1 MVFIFALSQKYASVF
16 LTLVENDDTIGVMKK
31 RYIQKQAEKDLG
43 KKMVFISGPRQV
55 GKTTLAMSLLKSK
68 DSYLNWDIP
77 THREAILK
85 RELPLTDL
93 WCFDEIHK
101 YKSWRDYLKGIYD
114 EFHKTHQILVTGSA
128 RLDLLRKS
136 GDSLQGRYH
145 HLRLHPLSVKELGLT
160 TQDEFLKLM
169 ALGGFP
175 EPYFSDSTLEAKRWS
190 TNYRSLLVN
199 QESSSIETISDLSKL
214 ELLSLRLPELVGSPL
229 SLNALRE
236 DLQIA
241 HKTVSRWMD
250 ILENIY
256 MIFRLS
262 PFGSPLIR
270 AVKKEQKHYHY
281 DWTLVQDM
289 PMRFENMIASHLL
302 KWVHYQR
309 DLFGEEMELRYF
321 RDTDGREV
329 DFCLTNNLK
338 PQVFVECKW
347 MDESTS
353 KHLHYLKK
361 KFPDARYY
369 QVSAT
374 GTKQFVNKDNI
385 IHIPAVA
392 FLDNFI

>member
-1 MVFIFALSQKYASVF
+1 
-16 LTLVENDDTIGVMKK
+16 MKK
-31 RYIQKQAEKDLG
+31 RYLQEQAKKDLD

-55 GKTTLAMSLLKSK
+55 GKTTLAMSLLKNEA
-68 DSYLNWDIP
+68 SYLNWDIP
-77 THREAILK
+77 AHREAILK

-114 EFHKTHQILVTGSA
+114 EFHTSHQILVTGSA

-136 GDSLQGRYH
+136 GDSLQGRYY
-145 HLRLHPLSVKELGLT
+145 HLRLHPLSVKELGLI
-160 TQDEFLKLM
+160 TQEEFLQLM

-175 EPYFSDSTLEAKRWS
+175 EPYFSGSTVEAKRWS
-190 TNYRSLLVN
+190 SNYRSLLVN
-199 QESSSIETISDLSKL
+199 QESPSIETISDLSKL
-214 ELLSLRLPELVGSPL
+214 ELLSYRLPELVGSPL
-229 SLNALRE
+229 SINGLRE

-256 MIFRLS
+256 MIFRLA
-262 PFGSPLIR
+262 PFGSSLIR

-281 DWTLVQDM
+281 DWTLVQDL
-289 PMRFENMIASHLL
+289 PARFENVVASHLL

-309 DLFGEEMELRYF
+309 DFFGEEMELRYF

-329 DFCLTNNLK
+329 DFCITNNRV
-338 PQVFVECKW
+338 PRMFVECKW
-347 MDESTS
+347 SDGVSS
-353 KHLHYLKK
+353 KHLHYLRK
-361 KFPDARYY
+361 KFPDAEYY

-374 GTKQFVNKDNI
+374 GTKQFVNKNHI
-385 IHIPAVA
+385 IHLPALV
-392 FLDNFI
+392 FLQKFI

>member
-1 MVFIFALSQKYASVF
+1 
-16 LTLVENDDTIGVMKK
+16 MKK
-31 RYIQKQAEKDLG
+31 RYIQEQAEKDLK

-55 GKTTLAMSLLKSK
+55 GKTTLAMAMLQNEA
-68 DSYLNWDIP
+68 SYLNWDIP
-77 THREAILK
+77 VHREAILK

-114 EFHKTHQILVTGSA
+114 EYHKTHQILVTGSA

-136 GDSLQGRYH
+136 GDSLQGRYQ
-145 HLRLHPLSVKELGLT
+145 HLRLHPLSVKELDIT
-160 TQDEFLKLM
+160 TQDSFMKLM
-169 ALGGFP
+169 TLGGFP
-175 EPYFSDSTLEAKRWS
+175 EPYFSDSELEAKRWS
-190 TNYRSLLVN
+190 TNYRSLLVT

-229 SLNALRE
+229 SLNGLRE
-236 DLQIA
+236 NLQIA

-256 MIFRLS
+256 MIYRLS

-281 DWTLVQDM
+281 DWTLVQNM
-289 PMRFENMIASHLL
+289 PARFENVIASHLL

-309 DLFGEEMELRYF
+309 DFFGEEMELRYF

-329 DFCLTNNLK
+329 DFCLTKNRV
-338 PQVFVECKW
+338 PQMFVECKW
-347 MDESTS
+347 GDDSTS
-353 KHLHYLKK
+353 KHLHYLQK

-374 GTKQFVNKDNI
+374 GTKQFVNKNNV
-385 IHIPAVA
+385 IHIPALL
-392 FLDNFI
+392 FLHNFV

>member
-1 MVFIFALSQKYASVF
+1 
-16 LTLVENDDTIGVMKK
+16 MKK
-31 RYIQKQAEKDLG
+31 RYLQEQAEKDLAQ
-43 KKMVFISGPRQV
+43 KMVFISGPRQV
-55 GKTTLAMSLLKSK
+55 GKTTLAMSLLT
-68 DSYLNWDIP
+68 DEASYLNWDIP
-77 THREAILK
+77 SHRETILK

-101 YKSWRDYLKGIYD
+101 YTSWRDYLKGIYD
-114 EFHKTHQILVTGSA
+114 EFHATHQILVTGSA

-145 HLRLHPLSVKELGLT
+145 HLRLHPLSVNELGLEI
-160 TQDEFLKLM
+160 QDEFLQLM
-169 ALGGFP
+169 DLGGFP
-175 EPYFSDSTLEAKRWS
+175 EPYFSGSAVEAKRWS

-229 SLNALRE
+229 SLNGLRE

-256 MIFRLS
+256 MIFRLA

-270 AVKKEQKHYHY
+270 AVKKERKHYQY
-281 DWTLVQDM
+281 DWTLVQEM
-289 PMRFENMIASHLL
+289 PARFENVIASHLL

-309 DLFGEEMELRYF
+309 DFFGEEMELRYF

-329 DFCLTNNLK
+329 DFCITNNRK
-338 PQVFVECKW
+338 PRMFVECKW
-347 MDESTS
+347 ADGATS
-353 KHLHYLKK
+353 KHLHYLQR
-361 KFPDARYY
+361 KFPEADYY

-374 GTKQFVNKDNI
+374 GTKQFINKK
-385 IHIPAVA
+385 HIVHLPALA
-392 FLDNFI
+392 FLQKFV